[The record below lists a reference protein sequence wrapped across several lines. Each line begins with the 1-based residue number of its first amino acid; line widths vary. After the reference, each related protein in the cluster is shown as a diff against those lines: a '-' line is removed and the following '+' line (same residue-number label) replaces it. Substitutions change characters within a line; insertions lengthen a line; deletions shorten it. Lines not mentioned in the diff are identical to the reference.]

1 MSIGAPTKSKRLET
15 RGYPGFGKRLKRLRR
30 SVGYKQAYLAE
41 LLEVDQATISRWERG
56 GQTPPPDTQQA
67 VFAVLGP
74 KRSDDSAL
82 RRLVMNSSDCLH
94 LVEEASHKCL
104 AYSASRARDWKTSQN
119 ALLGVSLWQF
129 ATEEIRAFIEDRE
142 GSFWIG
148 TNRKGLFQLRERAV
162 TRFAGR
168 NMSGFS
174 ITGAAVGLGSIGLTV
189 GSTIASSEGPGVV
202 ETGGET
208 TTGA

>member
-1 MSIGAPTKSKRLET
+1 MGIGAPSTGKRLET

-56 GQTPPPDTQQA
+56 GQTPLPDTQQA
-67 VFAVLGP
+67 VFAALGP
-74 KRSDDSAL
+74 RRSDDNAL
-82 RRLVMNSSDCLH
+82 RRLVLNSSDCLH

-129 ATEEIRAFIEDRE
+129 ATEEIQKAEAELEVEGWWDKHTPAPKAFQTSEAIHDRIRISAGEIFWERLYLSDGTPVRLVSGTKARA
-142 GSFWIG
+142 
-148 TNRKGLFQLRERAV
+148 
-162 TRFAGR
+162 
-168 NMSGFS
+168 
-174 ITGAAVGLGSIGLTV
+174 
-189 GSTIASSEGPGVV
+189 
-202 ETGGET
+202 
-208 TTGA
+208 

>member
-1 MSIGAPTKSKRLET
+1 MGIGAPTTGKRLET

-67 VFAVLGP
+67 VFSALGP

-82 RRLVMNSSDCLH
+82 RRLAMNSSDCLH

-129 ATEEIRAFIEDRE
+129 ATEEIQKAEAELEAEGWWDMHTPVPKAFQTSEAIHDRIRISAGE
-142 GSFWIG
+142 IFWERLYLSDGSPVRLVSG
-148 TNRKGLFQLRERAV
+148 TK
-162 TRFAGR
+162 AG
-168 NMSGFS
+168 
-174 ITGAAVGLGSIGLTV
+174 A
-189 GSTIASSEGPGVV
+189 
-202 ETGGET
+202 
-208 TTGA
+208 